1 MVTGTAVAE
10 AEATDGEEEEEAIV
24 MLPRVMAPAATVQ
37 VAAATV
43 AAGGVSVP
51 NLPVTGANSF
61 SLCLS
66 PYVSRLSLTFWCL
79 KRSVCL
85 ECLLV
90 SMCMCGRS

>member
-1 MVTGTAVAE
+1 VVTGTVEVEAE
-10 AEATDGEEEEEAIV
+10 AEATDGEEEEAIA

-51 NLPVTGANSF
+51 NLPVTGENSF

-66 PYVSRLSLTFWCL
+66 PHLSLLSLTF
-79 KRSVCL
+79 
-85 ECLLV
+85 
-90 SMCMCGRS
+90 

>member
-1 MVTGTAVAE
+1 VVTGTVEAE

-43 AAGGVSVP
+43 AAGGVSVL

-66 PYVSRLSLTFWCL
+66 PYLSLVSDFLVIEAICVSR
-79 KRSVCL
+79 
-85 ECLLV
+85 V
-90 SMCMCGRS
+90 SARQYVHVR